1 MTPVSFKEKMS
12 VDKIGDFRLPIILT
26 FPILPLFLIM
36 IMGLDTPAF
45 NILYI
50 SIWYLCFTI
59 IVLQD
64 ITTVEIESNKIIVHR
79 FVLSPTTIN
88 MDDVKTVKGRNNIP
102 RKYHIL
108 FTFIMMVL
116 IASTSFFVYSNIQR
130 SFTGN
135 ISSEEGILLILS
147 NSMIIIF
154 YLIIYFN
161 AEKRIRYPAFLEII
175 TNKDKFRFYTHKPI
189 EFRDL
194 ILNEPQESA

>member
-1 MTPVSFKEKMS
+1 MTHVSFKEKMS

-26 FPILPLFLIM
+26 FPILPLLLIM

-45 NILYI
+45 DILYF
-50 SIWYLCFTI
+50 SIWYLCFAI

-64 ITTVEIESNKIIVHR
+64 ITTVKIESNKIVVHR
-79 FVLSPTTIN
+79 LILSQTIID
-88 MDDVKTVKGRNNIP
+88 MDDIKTIKGRNNIP

-108 FTFIMMVL
+108 FTFIMLVL
-116 IASTSFFVYSNIQR
+116 IASTSYFVYSNLQR

-135 ISSEEGILLILS
+135 ILSEEGILSILS
-147 NSMIIIF
+147 SSILIIF

-161 AEKRIRYPAFLEII
+161 AEKRIRYPAFLEVI

-194 ILNEPQESA
+194 ILNE

>member
-12 VDKIGDFRLPIILT
+12 VDKIGDLRLPIILI
-26 FPILPLFLIM
+26 FPMVLLFIM
-36 IMGLDTPAF
+36 AVIGLDILAF
-45 NILYI
+45 NIVYFL
-50 SIWYLCFTI
+50 IWYLCLAI

-64 ITTVEIESNKIIVHR
+64 ITTVEIESNKIIIHR

-88 MDDVKTVKGRNNIP
+88 MDDIKTIKGRNNIP

-108 FTFIMMVL
+108 FTFIMLVL
-116 IASTSFFVYSNIQR
+116 IAGMLYFAYSNIQR

-135 ISSEEGILLILS
+135 ISSEEGILLVLS
-147 NSMIIIF
+147 NSMMIIF

-161 AEKRIRYPAFLEII
+161 AEKRIRYPAFLEVI
-175 TNKDKFRFYTHKPI
+175 TNKEKFRFYTHKPI

-194 ILNEPQESA
+194 ILNESNK

>member
-1 MTPVSFKEKMS
+1 MTPVGFKEKMS

-26 FPILPLFLIM
+26 FPMVLLLLIM
-36 IMGLDTPAF
+36 IMGLDTPVF
-45 NILYI
+45 NIVYFL
-50 SIWYLCFTI
+50 IWHLCLAI

-79 FVLSPTTIN
+79 FILGPTTIN
-88 MDDVKTVKGRNNIP
+88 MDDIKTIKGRNNIS

-108 FTFIMMVL
+108 FTFIMLVL
-116 IASTSFFVYSNIQR
+116 IASTSYFVYSNMQR
-130 SFTGN
+130 MFTGN
-135 ISSEEGILLILS
+135 ISLEEGILSLLS
-147 NSMIIIF
+147 SSMLIIF

-161 AEKRIRYPAFLEII
+161 AEKRIRYPAFLEVI

-194 ILNEPQESA
+194 ILNE

>member
-1 MTPVSFKEKMS
+1 MTSVNFKEKMS
-12 VDKIGDFRLPIILT
+12 VDKIGDLRLPIILT
-26 FPILPLFLIM
+26 FPMALLLLIM
-36 IMGLDTPAF
+36 VLGLDTLTIDIIYF
-45 NILYI
+45 
-50 SIWYLCFTI
+50 SIWYLCLAI

-64 ITTVEIESNKIIVHR
+64 ITTVEIENNKIIVHR

-88 MDDVKTVKGRNNIP
+88 MDDVKTIKGRNNIS

-108 FTFIMMVL
+108 FTFIMLVL
-116 IASTSFFVYSNIQR
+116 IASTSYFVYSNMQR
-130 SFTGN
+130 MFTGN
-135 ISSEEGILLILS
+135 ISSEERILS
-147 NSMIIIF
+147 LLSSSMLIIF

-161 AEKRIRYPAFLEII
+161 AEKRIRYPAFLEVL

>member
-12 VDKIGDFRLPIILT
+12 VDKRGDFRLPIILT
-26 FPILPLFLIM
+26 FPMVLLFIIM
-36 IMGLDTPAF
+36 VIGLDTPAF
-45 NILYI
+45 DIIYF
-50 SIWYLCFTI
+50 SIWYLCLAI

-79 FVLSPTTIN
+79 FILGPTTVN
-88 MDDVKTVKGRNNIP
+88 MDDIKTIKGRNNIP

-108 FTFIMMVL
+108 FTFIMLVL
-116 IASTSFFVYSNIQR
+116 IASTLYFVYSNMQR
-130 SFTGN
+130 LFTGN
-135 ISSEEGILLILS
+135 ISLEEGILSFLS
-147 NSMIIIF
+147 SSMLIIF

-161 AEKRIRYPAFLEII
+161 AEKRIRYPAFLEVI

-194 ILNEPQESA
+194 ILNE